1 MADDKPLND
10 TEAWNRLH
18 AALEALGTAPG
29 RTTAADTALT
39 AARRSLVLLQMGILK
54 SAEADQE
61 PFKGPAET

>member
-1 MADDKPLND
+1 M
-10 TEAWNRLH
+10 TY
-18 AALEALGTAPG
+18 GTAPG
-29 RTTAADTALT
+29 RTTVADTALT